1 LIILDTQVW
10 IWWST
15 GSERLSINHR
25 QLIDDTERDGI
36 AISTI
41 SIWEVA
47 MLVSKGRLDLGE
59 SVDSWLGR
67 VLDIPTL
74 HLLPLS
80 PAVLVE
86 STRLPGEFHS
96 DPADRIIV
104 ATARSMGTVLLTT
117 DGKILMYNEV
127 RTVGP

>member
-1 LIILDTQVW
+1 
-10 IWWST
+10 
-15 GSERLSINHR
+15 
-25 QLIDDTERDGI
+25 
-36 AISTI
+36 
-41 SIWEVA
+41 

-74 HLLPLS
+74 HLFPIS
-80 PAVLVE
+80 PAVLVD

-117 DGKILMYNEV
+117 NGKILTYNEV